1 MPNSIAPVTPSVDTP
16 HTDDFQIDPSLQ
28 SVEQAQTRAV
38 LADALEDAHSFPL
51 TLGDGAD
58 ETAAHAI
65 PLEPDAHPV
74 NTSSDLTAQSPEAT
88 TPPPVPSGDFIQ
100 AASPATKPAAD
111 KPSAPPTKAA
121 ASPAR
126 SHKAASPKKGQPR
139 SQARFSDTTHK

>member
-88 TPPPVPSGDFIQ
+88 TPPPRPQWRFYPG
-100 AASPATKPAAD
+100 
-111 KPSAPPTKAA
+111 
-121 ASPAR
+121 
-126 SHKAASPKKGQPR
+126 GQPGH
-139 SQARFSDTTHK
+139 QARCGQAICAAQQGRSLASQKPQGSLPQEAPTNIEVRG